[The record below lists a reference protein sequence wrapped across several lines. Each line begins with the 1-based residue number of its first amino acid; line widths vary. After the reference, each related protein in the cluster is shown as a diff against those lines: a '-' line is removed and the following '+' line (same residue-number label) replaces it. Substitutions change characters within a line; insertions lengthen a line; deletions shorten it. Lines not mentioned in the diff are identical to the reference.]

1 MQPWLFL
8 FCNCLLSISLT
19 TLVRDMK
26 RFILQRLGLSV
37 ITVFLVCI
45 IVFFLTHILPG
56 DVARQYLGRGA
67 TEDDLIN
74 FRRLFDLDKPLLT
87 QLFSWINNLIHLDLG
102 QSMQYRGPVSELLGP
117 AIGYSAKLAAV
128 AFFLIVPIS
137 IAGGVIAAMNRG
149 NKIDRAITVGG
160 LSAAVIPEFVWAII
174 LVLVFGVTF
183 QVFPVSAFPGRGQ
196 YSIFD
201 QIWHLV
207 LPSISLLLVLFG
219 YIARITRAGVIEA
232 LDSDYMRTAVLKG
245 LSRRKAV
252 IKHVLRNA
260 LLPTIAVIASQV
272 PYLIGGLIA
281 VEIVFNYP
289 GFGTILKGAVDA
301 RDYSVLQ
308 AGVVVSSLVIVSF
321 QLIADVLFALLNP
334 RIRQKISE

>member
-1 MQPWLFL
+1 
-8 FCNCLLSISLT
+8 
-19 TLVRDMK
+19 
-26 RFILQRLGLSV
+26 
-37 ITVFLVCI
+37 
-45 IVFFLTHILPG
+45 
-56 DVARQYLGRGA
+56 LGRGA
-67 TEDDLIN
+67 TEDDLRD

-87 QLFSWINNLIHLDLG
+87 QLFSWINDLIRFDLG

-117 AIGYSAKLAAV
+117 AIVYSSKLAAV
-128 AFFLIVPIS
+128 AFLIIVPLS
-137 IAGGVIAAMNRG
+137 IAGGVVAAVNRG
-149 NKIDRAITVGG
+149 KRIDRAITVGG

-183 QVFPVSAFPGRGQ
+183 QIFPVTAFPGKG
-196 YSIFD
+196 D
-201 QIWHLV
+201 KTVLNQIWHLV

-252 IKHVLRNA
+252 VKHVLRNA
-260 LLPTIAVIASQV
+260 LLPTIAVIASQI

-321 QLIADVLFALLNP
+321 QLIADILFALLNP

>member
-1 MQPWLFL
+1 
-8 FCNCLLSISLT
+8 
-19 TLVRDMK
+19 MK

-37 ITVFLVCI
+37 ITVFLVCV
-45 IVFFLTHILPG
+45 IVFFLTRILPG

-67 TEDDLIN
+67 TEEDLIE
-74 FRRLFDLDKPLLT
+74 FRRVFGLDQSLFS
-87 QLFSWINNLIHLDLG
+87 QLFTWIGHLLQGDMG
-102 QSMQYRGPVSELLGP
+102 ESMQYRGPVSDLLLP
-117 AIGYSAKLAAV
+117 AIGYSSKLAGV
-128 AFFLIVPIS
+128 AFFIIVPFS
-137 IAGGVIAAMNRG
+137 IARGVVAAMNRG
-149 NKIDRAITVGG
+149 KRVDRLITVGG

-174 LVLVFGVTF
+174 LVLLFGVTF
-183 QVFPVSAFPGRGQ
+183 QVFPVSAFPEEGER
-196 YSIFD
+196 SILN
-201 QIWHLV
+201 QIWYLV

-219 YIARITRAGVIEA
+219 YVARITRAGVIEA

-245 LSRRKAV
+245 LSRRTAV
-252 IKHVLRNA
+252 VKHVLRNA
-260 LLPTIAVIASQV
+260 LLPTIAVIASQI

-308 AGVVVSSLVIVSF
+308 AGVIISSLVIVSF
-321 QLIADVLFALLNP
+321 QLIADILFALLNP

>member
-1 MQPWLFL
+1 
-8 FCNCLLSISLT
+8 
-19 TLVRDMK
+19 MK
-26 RFILQRLGLSV
+26 RFILQRLGLAV
-37 ITVFLVCI
+37 ITVFLVCV

-67 TEDDLIN
+67 TEDDLRD

-87 QLFSWINNLIHLDLG
+87 QLFSWINDLLRFDLG

-117 AIGYSAKLAAV
+117 AIGYSSKLAAV
-128 AFFLIVPIS
+128 AFLIIVPLS
-137 IAGGVIAAMNRG
+137 IAGGVIAAVNRG
-149 NKIDRAITVGG
+149 KRIDRAITVGG

-183 QVFPVSAFPGRGQ
+183 EIFPVTAFPGKG
-196 YSIFD
+196 D
-201 QIWHLV
+201 KTVLNQIWHLV

-252 IKHVLRNA
+252 VKHVLRNA

-321 QLIADVLFALLNP
+321 QLIADILFALLNP

>member
-1 MQPWLFL
+1 
-8 FCNCLLSISLT
+8 
-19 TLVRDMK
+19 
-26 RFILQRLGLSV
+26 LGK
-37 ITVFLVCI
+37 
-45 IVFFLTHILPG
+45 
-56 DVARQYLGRGA
+56 GA
-67 TEDDLIN
+67 TEDDLRD

-87 QLFSWINNLIHLDLG
+87 QLFSWINDLLRFDLG

-117 AIGYSAKLAAV
+117 AIGYSSKLAAV
-128 AFFLIVPIS
+128 AFFIIVPLS
-137 IAGGVIAAMNRG
+137 IAGGVLAAVNRG
-149 NKIDRAITVGG
+149 KRIDRAITVGG

-174 LVLVFGVTF
+174 LVLLFGVTF
-183 QVFPVSAFPGRGQ
+183 EIFPVTAFPGKG
-196 YSIFD
+196 D
-201 QIWHLV
+201 KTVLNQIWHLV

-252 IKHVLRNA
+252 VKHVLRNA

-321 QLIADVLFALLNP
+321 QLIADILFALLNP

>member
-1 MQPWLFL
+1 
-8 FCNCLLSISLT
+8 
-19 TLVRDMK
+19 MK
-26 RFILQRLGLSV
+26 RFILKRIGLSI
-37 ITVFLVCI
+37 ITVFLVSV

-67 TEDDLIN
+67 TEEDLTE
-74 FRRLFDLDKPLLT
+74 FRRLFDLDQPLFS
-87 QLFSWINNLIHLDLG
+87 QLFTWIGHLLRGDLG
-102 QSMQYRGPVSELLGP
+102 QSMQYRGPVSDLLLP
-117 AIGYSAKLAAV
+117 AIGYSSKLAGV
-128 AFFLIVPIS
+128 AFFIIVPLS
-137 IAGGVIAAMNRG
+137 IAGGVVAAMNRG
-149 NKIDRAITVGG
+149 KRVDRLITVGG

-174 LVLVFGVTF
+174 LVLIFGVTF
-183 QVFPVSAFPGRGQ
+183 QVFPVSAFPEEGER
-196 YSIFD
+196 SLLN
-201 QIWHLV
+201 QIWYLV

-245 LSRRKAV
+245 LGQRTAV
-252 IKHVLRNA
+252 VKHVLRNA
-260 LLPTIAVIASQV
+260 LLPTIAVIASQI

-308 AGVVVSSLVIVSF
+308 AGVIISSLVIVLF
-321 QLIADVLFALLNP
+321 QLIADILFALLNP
-334 RIRQKISE
+334 RIRQKVSE

>member
-1 MQPWLFL
+1 
-8 FCNCLLSISLT
+8 
-19 TLVRDMK
+19 MK
-26 RFILQRLGLSV
+26 RFILQRLGLAV
-37 ITVFLVCI
+37 ITVFLVCV

-67 TEDDLIN
+67 TEDDLRD

-87 QLFSWINNLIHLDLG
+87 QLFSWINDLIHFDLG
-102 QSMQYRGPVSELLGP
+102 QSMQYRGPVSELLRP
-117 AIGYSAKLAAV
+117 AIGYSSKLAAV
-128 AFFLIVPIS
+128 AFLIIVPFS
-137 IAGGVIAAMNRG
+137 IAGGVIAAVNRG
-149 NKIDRAITVGG
+149 KRIDRAITVGG

-174 LVLVFGVTF
+174 LVLLLGVTF
-183 QVFPVSAFPGRGQ
+183 EIFPVTAFPGKGERTLLN
-196 YSIFD
+196 

-252 IKHVLRNA
+252 VKHVLRNA

-321 QLIADVLFALLNP
+321 QLIADILFAVLNP

>member
-1 MQPWLFL
+1 
-8 FCNCLLSISLT
+8 
-19 TLVRDMK
+19 MK
-26 RFILQRLGLSV
+26 VFILKRLGLSV
-37 ITVFLVCI
+37 VTVFLVAI

-67 TEDDLIN
+67 SEDDLKL
-74 FRRLFDLDKPLLT
+74 FRQFFELDRPLIS
-87 QLFSWINNLIHLDLG
+87 QLFSWINHLLHGNLG
-102 QSMQYRGPVSELLGP
+102 ESMQYRVPVKDLLLP
-117 AIGYSAKLAAV
+117 AIGYSSKLAGV
-128 AFFLIVPIS
+128 AFLLIVPIS

-149 NKIDRAITVGG
+149 KKIDRAITVGG
-160 LSAAVIPEFVWAII
+160 LSAAVIPEFVWAIV
-174 LVLVFGVTF
+174 LVLTLGVTF
-183 QVFPVSAFPGRGQ
+183 QIFPVSAFPDEGNR
-196 YSIFD
+196 SILN
-201 QIWHLV
+201 QIWHLT

-232 LDSDYMRTAVLKG
+232 LESDYMRTAVLKG
-245 LSRRKAV
+245 MTRRKAV
-252 IKHVLRNA
+252 SKHVLRNA

-308 AGVVVSSLVIVSF
+308 SGVIISSLVIVLF
-321 QLIADVLFALLNP
+321 QLIADILFAVLNP
-334 RIRQKISE
+334 RIRQKVSE

>member
-1 MQPWLFL
+1 
-8 FCNCLLSISLT
+8 
-19 TLVRDMK
+19 MK
-26 RFILQRLGLSV
+26 RFILQRLGLAV
-37 ITVFLVCI
+37 ITVYLVCV

-56 DVARQYLGRGA
+56 EVARQYLGRGA
-67 TEDDLIN
+67 TEDDLRD

-87 QLFSWINNLIHLDLG
+87 QLFSWINDLLRFDLG

-117 AIGYSAKLAAV
+117 AIGYSSKLAAV
-128 AFFLIVPIS
+128 AFLIIVPLS
-137 IAGGVIAAMNRG
+137 IAGGVLAAVNRG
-149 NKIDRAITVGG
+149 KKIDRAITVGG

-174 LVLVFGVTF
+174 LVLLFGVTF
-183 QVFPVSAFPGRGQ
+183 EIFPVTAFPGKG
-196 YSIFD
+196 D
-201 QIWHLV
+201 KTVLNQIWHLV

-252 IKHVLRNA
+252 VKHVLRNA
-260 LLPTIAVIASQV
+260 LLPTNAVIASQV

-321 QLIADVLFALLNP
+321 QLIADILFAVLNP

>member
-1 MQPWLFL
+1 
-8 FCNCLLSISLT
+8 
-19 TLVRDMK
+19 MK
-26 RFILQRLGLSV
+26 RFILQRLGLAV
-37 ITVFLVCI
+37 ITVFLVCV

-67 TEDDLIN
+67 TEDDLRD

-87 QLFSWINNLIHLDLG
+87 QLFSWINDLIHFDLG

-117 AIGYSAKLAAV
+117 AIGYSSKLAAV
-128 AFFLIVPIS
+128 AFLIIVPFS
-137 IAGGVIAAMNRG
+137 IAGGVIAAVNRG
-149 NKIDRAITVGG
+149 KRIDRAITVGG

-174 LVLVFGVTF
+174 LVLLLGVTF
-183 QVFPVSAFPGRGQ
+183 EIFPVTAFPGKGERTVLN
-196 YSIFD
+196 

-252 IKHVLRNA
+252 VKHVLRNA

-321 QLIADVLFALLNP
+321 QLIADILFAVLNP

>member
-1 MQPWLFL
+1 
-8 FCNCLLSISLT
+8 
-19 TLVRDMK
+19 
-26 RFILQRLGLSV
+26 
-37 ITVFLVCI
+37 
-45 IVFFLTHILPG
+45 
-56 DVARQYLGRGA
+56 
-67 TEDDLIN
+67 
-74 FRRLFDLDKPLLT
+74 
-87 QLFSWINNLIHLDLG
+87 
-102 QSMQYRGPVSELLGP
+102 
-117 AIGYSAKLAAV
+117 
-128 AFFLIVPIS
+128 
-137 IAGGVIAAMNRG
+137 
-149 NKIDRAITVGG
+149 
-160 LSAAVIPEFVWAII
+160 
-174 LVLVFGVTF
+174 VFGVTF
-183 QVFPVSAFPGRGQ
+183 QIFPVTAFPGKG
-196 YSIFD
+196 D
-201 QIWHLV
+201 KTVLNQIWHLV

-252 IKHVLRNA
+252 VKHVLRNA

-308 AGVVVSSLVIVSF
+308 AGVVVSF
-321 QLIADVLFALLNP
+321 QLIADILFALLNP

>member
-1 MQPWLFL
+1 
-8 FCNCLLSISLT
+8 
-19 TLVRDMK
+19 MK
-26 RFILQRLGLSV
+26 RFILQRLGLAV
-37 ITVFLVCI
+37 ITVFLVCV

-56 DVARQYLGRGA
+56 DVARQYLGKGA
-67 TEDDLIN
+67 TEDDLRD

-87 QLFSWINNLIHLDLG
+87 QLFSWINDLIHFDLG

-117 AIGYSAKLAAV
+117 AIGYSSKLAAV
-128 AFFLIVPIS
+128 AFFIIVPLS
-137 IAGGVIAAMNRG
+137 IAGGVLAAVYRG
-149 NKIDRAITVGG
+149 KRIDRAITVGG

-174 LVLVFGVTF
+174 LVLLFGVTF
-183 QVFPVSAFPGRGQ
+183 EIFPVTAFPGKG
-196 YSIFD
+196 D
-201 QIWHLV
+201 KTVLNQIWHLV

-252 IKHVLRNA
+252 VKHVLRNA

-321 QLIADVLFALLNP
+321 QLIADILFALLNP

>member
-1 MQPWLFL
+1 
-8 FCNCLLSISLT
+8 
-19 TLVRDMK
+19 MK
-26 RFILQRLGLSV
+26 RFILQRLGLAV
-37 ITVFLVCI
+37 ITVFLVCG
-45 IVFFLTHILPG
+45 IVIFLTHILPG

-67 TEDDLIN
+67 TEDDLRD

-87 QLFSWINNLIHLDLG
+87 QLFSWINDLLRFDLG

-117 AIGYSAKLAAV
+117 AIGYSSKLAAV
-128 AFFLIVPIS
+128 AFLIIVPLS
-137 IAGGVIAAMNRG
+137 IAGGVLAAVNRG
-149 NKIDRAITVGG
+149 KKIDRAITVGG

-174 LVLVFGVTF
+174 LVLLFGVTF
-183 QVFPVSAFPGRGQ
+183 EIFPVTAFPGKG
-196 YSIFD
+196 D
-201 QIWHLV
+201 KTVLNQIWHLV

-245 LSRRKAV
+245 LTRRKAV
-252 IKHVLRNA
+252 VKHVLRNA

-321 QLIADVLFALLNP
+321 QLIADILFAVLNP

>member
-1 MQPWLFL
+1 
-8 FCNCLLSISLT
+8 
-19 TLVRDMK
+19 MK
-26 RFILQRLGLSV
+26 RFILQRLGLAV
-37 ITVFLVCI
+37 ITVFLVCV

-67 TEDDLIN
+67 TEDDLRD

-87 QLFSWINNLIHLDLG
+87 QLFSWINDLIHFDLG

-117 AIGYSAKLAAV
+117 AIGYSSKLAAV
-128 AFFLIVPIS
+128 ALLIIVPLS
-137 IAGGVIAAMNRG
+137 IAGGVLAAVNRG
-149 NKIDRAITVGG
+149 KKIDRAITVGG

-174 LVLVFGVTF
+174 LVLLFGVTF
-183 QVFPVSAFPGRGQ
+183 EIFPVTAFPGKG
-196 YSIFD
+196 D
-201 QIWHLV
+201 KTVLNQIWHLV

-245 LSRRKAV
+245 LTRRKAV
-252 IKHVLRNA
+252 VKHVLRNA

-321 QLIADVLFALLNP
+321 QLIADILFAVLNP

>member
-1 MQPWLFL
+1 
-8 FCNCLLSISLT
+8 
-19 TLVRDMK
+19 MK
-26 RFILQRLGLSV
+26 RFILQRLGLAV
-37 ITVFLVCI
+37 ITVFLVCV

-67 TEDDLIN
+67 TEDDLRD

-87 QLFSWINNLIHLDLG
+87 QLFSWINDLIRFDLG

-117 AIGYSAKLAAV
+117 AIVYSSKLAAV
-128 AFFLIVPIS
+128 AFLIIVPLS
-137 IAGGVIAAMNRG
+137 IAGGVVAAVNRG
-149 NKIDRAITVGG
+149 KRIDRAITVGG

-183 QVFPVSAFPGRGQ
+183 QIFPVTAFPGKG
-196 YSIFD
+196 D
-201 QIWHLV
+201 KTVLNQIWHLV

-252 IKHVLRNA
+252 VKHVLRNA
-260 LLPTIAVIASQV
+260 LLPTIAVIASQI

-321 QLIADVLFALLNP
+321 QLIADILFALLNP